1 MLSDNIHNPQDT
13 KKLDNNYII
22 IDFIQNK
29 QLIHLQ
35 KFPFLKEGFSVSYS
49 KWINEEFNIVCS
61 IHVGQ

>member
-1 MLSDNIHNPQDT
+1 MVYDNNHNPQDT

-35 KFPFLKEGFSVSYS
+35 KFPFKKVSL
-49 KWINEEFNIVCS
+49 
-61 IHVGQ
+61 